1 MKYLKEFIALTSFIV
16 LAAVI
21 LTASTSCSQFGFG
34 NTGHSGHS
42 GHSGHMGN
50 MGNMGQND
58 ENHDHS
64 QPNEEIKKSDL
75 IREGIVDLVAL
86 DENKDGKVFQDQMHW
101 NVISD
106 KTDSCPICFM
116 KLTEVKLSDARTNL
130 INNGYYVK

>member
-1 MKYLKEFIALTSFIV
+1 
-16 LAAVI
+16 
-21 LTASTSCSQFGFG
+21 
-34 NTGHSGHS
+34 
-42 GHSGHMGN
+42 
-50 MGNMGQND
+50 MGQND